1 MADDTPGFNSLDP
14 LGPEFGKINQPIIDQ
29 KGLSPF
35 EGDRMQDKPI
45 NFPAMPGLNLSVPT
59 RNVRQVAV
67 GAPGNPAN
75 ANKKATAQDII
86 NAQGS
91 YIKAVGQAS
100 QSKDTYAKIYSYNAG
115 PDGNAFYKRY
125 QAYGQEKFDEI
136 GFSPLRDNESN
147 FNERTTRWDDF
158 SRMMTHSFLP
168 LLGSGFTSGPKS
180 LYRMLNGDFSGADL
194 EDARLYEEAA
204 AIGQSSKGGVFGFVN
219 NTVMNFAYTAGIIS
233 EVILEEIGA
242 SLLAAPTGGTSLA
255 LITAKNLS
263 RIKGIGTAMKSFK
276 AMRNSLSE
284 LRSLQSVRNFKNSLG
299 AGVTGTKL
307 GRFLNPLEN
316 TFEAAQ
322 LAKADNLTGLAK
334 GFTTAGGLYRDIRT
348 INMAVSESRLEAGM
362 VENSVYDDL
371 YNEHYNLT
379 GEAPDNKTQEDIQKK
394 SKEASANTFYWN
406 TGLIYATN
414 KITFNN
420 ITGPR
425 GGIRKFMKSVQDD
438 FVSVG
443 GGKFGNIGKIVYNNV
458 AKKWAYEATNLKNLA
473 KSWWK
478 NPGFKTA
485 KGTIGYF
492 KANISEGLQENM
504 QEIISR
510 TNEGY
515 YKDSFTS
522 KARRAQEY
530 AKGAALYG
538 GKSQGDFFKKEAGAE
553 FSMQG
558 LETFGSGF
566 FMGMLAAPLNNSIPF
581 LSKQWNRIY
590 DKQAYN
596 DYVQKKERMTTGIV
610 EVLNDIDMGE
620 FLKSKMFNLSTQD
633 FVNEIRSKASK
644 KEGMDAE
651 LEGLVDSVE
660 QMILS
665 TNVSDVFTDHL
676 SSYMDM
682 TDPEFMEA
690 MGGIEKEEIP
700 EYKKR
705 LTDSISK
712 MGNIK
717 KKYDYYKEKK
727 PNPVTDGY
735 LSSLDKDSDEY
746 EEAVSLKYGW
756 DLAVKNAVFFDAS
769 YEDTMKRMSD
779 IQEQFLSQT
788 TLKNLGQREMNLL
801 FQPHKLKNEIELLKN
816 DIEVAEQ
823 TKSTLPGAAED
834 LAKKKKIL
842 AQMELFSEKFKGFD
856 LFYNRKDYYDSHRE
870 EVKKA
875 LGVDLTDE
883 EVEKIFNDQLGKL
896 DGEEDQAKVLGGLKE
911 SLTDYL
917 RAVADVNEDTVFD
930 EKVDKAFELLTDHY
944 KLYRESSHMVRFI
957 NTLHD
962 PGNFNDLAR
971 RNQAWMKDLYKRRA
985 EYYDKIVRGEME
997 DVEFNAL
1004 LNKLADFGMAITP
1017 EDFLEWK
1024 NNRTMPKEFIDIANK
1039 QIIPENSEK
1048 YYNAVDLFEKATSLR
1063 DNTTTVAPDIMDAEY
1078 NKKLAALDTAMQA
1091 EINALEQVEQR
1102 SSIGTIS
1109 PNARSKTFTI
1119 NKVKKETAI
1128 GDQVELTDVKGDKTV
1143 VRKDEND
1150 EIVDEAGE
1158 PVTGNK
1164 KYVSGDK
1171 FRMIMVADPAEVKAI
1186 EDRYTERKNKLKEEY
1201 LNRAA
1206 TSEKPVV
1213 VDEMTV
1219 SDIMTKYPELYQQL
1233 LTAYEAMM
1241 IEDLGMED
1249 YAAMSDIQ
1257 KDNGLAKYIKSAK
1270 GRLIVDEYMEKQKI
1284 TKSAQTETNEMTFTL
1299 DGTAYDT
1306 ATITSVPK
1314 LRSLIKNF
1322 NKKITDIKK
1331 KSMQDAKDQEA
1342 ILDFQTMIN
1351 NLNLIIEK
1359 RLQGGATDELK
1370 DAIAKIKIMQKN
1382 QDGIVKQD
1390 IKSITIPEADRTWK
1404 KGDIRYTKQGIR
1416 VEFKGDN
1423 LYNIAGEDK
1432 IFNADTPNASSFQ
1445 RSIDMAIYS
1454 VNPMETPNVYM
1465 IKGDQHERV
1474 SYAIKRVYDVFGL
1487 KPETLTVLNN
1497 AFDVTIGVK
1506 GFNEASVT
1514 AFIEELKAQ
1523 KASDIDGVMNG
1534 FSTYT
1539 FDEIRD
1545 ELLGYFDVMAI
1556 MGGVPTSTTAPNFYQ
1571 TATGQIRVSTGDEGS
1586 RMVDITSEDFN
1597 KIVSQLS
1604 PEQTEK
1610 FKEYLRVEIA
1620 KTSEKLKKAS
1630 KTGGYM
1636 ASNSTQQNI
1645 LKSEKELK
1653 ETLVALESSTS
1664 TGNNKTELEKEIL
1677 GNFASA
1683 EERVVGGKGANKGKT
1698 VRKQLTSKLTSDG
1711 EVIVY
1716 KTKAA
1721 YVGED
1726 RAVGTTPTSMSV
1738 SEFKEQFY
1746 PMLTAQEIEDF
1757 EDMIEV
1763 YKEQGDSTDTIY
1775 FKELRVGTSKARGAL
1790 KGQLNLDIAIGSLSN
1805 DFGFTLTKKLT
1816 DTEIATLESTST
1828 TSETDV
1834 KKADIEKRM
1843 QYSIKEVNDNT
1854 FNGEGTYFGPNWDPN
1869 DMASIVENTQ
1879 SVYGDTKEEVI
1890 DKLNQL
1896 YAKES
1901 AALGTSTTSDIEAK
1915 REAIEKRR
1923 QEELQNS
1930 QIQIPR
1936 HFTFGELGGTKGKSG
1951 KALSSIE
1958 ADKNREIQEDFESKL
1973 EEGDK
1978 LIEPNG
1984 DTYYFRDGKV
1994 VKKNGQPRG
2003 MADIGAFLSGVT
2015 IDRTDKINARYAAE
2029 LAALEDTAQ
2038 TTTTPGAVDI
2048 EEVRKLALNTAA
2060 EQTYEASK
2068 GVGNYADAQ
2077 SKRVFD
2083 GEEAVFD
2090 EEKITKEAFDALFD
2104 PKTGYLTGLKQRAD
2118 KGEFF
2123 IATDIVVY
2131 GTVVDADGNTR
2142 KIAGEIDLLVADRD
2156 GKIHIIDLKTGTYGK
2171 WQGYNTKGK
2180 IGYNKRI
2187 ENTLQQMSYS
2197 NLVFNQY
2204 GVETNIGILPIE
2216 AKYDESA
2223 SVGKLEEASRPKAK
2237 KLFEDDDMSLLES
2250 NKPFSVKL
2258 YKDQPLQQLDADG
2271 NVVDTTAEELISK
2284 IIPRKDGKGAAGP
2297 AGTVVP
2303 DADSADDETQGGTGT
2318 GKGKGT
2324 SKRTADQKESF
2335 EIFRDRLMGDLTE
2348 FELSEINSEIFAAK
2362 MSGGITEEDYIELA
2376 RLAELAESEIFM
2388 GEIPVLSVKNVKLNS
2403 KLTAKMD
2410 FTTTVDKVTTI
2421 YEAGEKVVVTEV
2433 TKDSIKVKI
2442 LKDGKIVTIPDEKIN
2457 DIFVETSKY
2466 DDNANDMPANMST
2479 TYKPTA
2485 EEKIVIKETTD
2496 NITDFLSD
2504 TDGSKTAAVSKGKGM
2519 KPKDALDDLSDN
2531 VNCP

>member
-91 YIKAVGQAS
+91 YIKAVGQVS

-180 LYRMLNGDFSGADL
+180 LFRMLKGDFSGADL

-242 SLLAAPTGGTSLA
+242 SLLAAPTGGVSLA
-255 LITAKNLS
+255 AITAKNLA
-263 RIKGIGTAMKSFK
+263 RIKGMGTAMKSFK
-276 AMRNSLSE
+276 AIRTSLSE
-284 LRSLQSVRNFKNSLG
+284 LKSLQAVRNFKNSLN
-299 AGVTGTKL
+299 ANVIGTKL

-316 TFEAAQ
+316 TFEALQ
-322 LAKADNLTGLAK
+322 VAKADNLTGLAK

-458 AKKWAYEATNLKNLA
+458 SKKWAYEATNLKNLA

-538 GKSQGDFFKKEAGAE
+538 GKSQGEFFRKEAGAE
-553 FSMQG
+553 LSMQG

-705 LTDSISK
+705 LTDSVDKIKS
-712 MGNIK
+712 IK
-717 KKYDYYKEKK
+717 KKYDYYIEKK
-727 PNPVTDGY
+727 PNPVTDAY
-735 LSSLDKDSDEY
+735 ISSLDKDSDEY
-746 EEAVSLKYGW
+746 EEAVSLKHGW
-756 DLAVKNAVFFDAS
+756 DLAVKNAVFFHTS
-769 YEDTMKRMSD
+769 YEDTMQRMSD
-779 IQEQFLSQT
+779 IQEKFLSQT
-788 TLKNLGQREMNLL
+788 TLKNMGQREMNLL

-816 DIEVAEQ
+816 DITVGEQ
-823 TKSTLPGAAED
+823 TDSTLPGAKED
-834 LAKKKKIL
+834 LAKKKRIL
-842 AQMELFSEKFKGFD
+842 AQMELFSEKFKDFD
-856 LFYNRKDYYDSHRE
+856 LFYNRTDYYESHKE

-875 LGVDLTDE
+875 LGVDLTE
-883 EVEKIFNDQLGKL
+883 EELEKVFNDQLGKL
-896 DGEEDQAKVLGGLKE
+896 DGVEDQAKVLGELKE

-917 RAVADVNEDTVFD
+917 RAVAEINEDTVFD
-930 EKVDKAFELLTDHY
+930 ENVDKAFELLADHY

-985 EYYDKIVRGEME
+985 DYYDKIVRGEME

-1048 YYNAVDLFEKATSLR
+1048 YYNAVDLFEKATDLR
-1063 DNTTTVAPDIMDAEY
+1063 DNTTTVAPDIMDDEY

-1091 EINALEQVEQR
+1091 EIDALEQVEQR

-1128 GDQVELTDVKGDKTV
+1128 GDQVELTDVKGNKTV
-1143 VRKDEND
+1143 VRKDEN
-1150 EIVDEAGE
+1150 EQIVDEAGE
-1158 PVTGNK
+1158 PITGNK

-1171 FRMIMVADPAEVKAI
+1171 FRMIMVADPAAVKAI

-1206 TSEKPVV
+1206 TSDKPVV
-1213 VDEMTV
+1213 VDEMTT

-1249 YAAMSDIQ
+1249 YTAMSDVQ

-1284 TKSAQTETNEMTFTL
+1284 TKSAQTEANEMTFTL

-1322 NKKITDIKK
+1322 NKKISDIKK

-1359 RLQGGATDELK
+1359 RLQGGTTDELK
-1370 DAIAKIKIMQKN
+1370 AAIGKIKIMQKN

-1390 IKSITIPEADRTWK
+1390 IRSITIPEADRAWK
-1404 KGDIRYTKQGIR
+1404 KGDTRYTKQGIR
-1416 VEFKGDN
+1416 VEFRGDN
-1423 LYNIAGEDK
+1423 LYNIAGEDRV
-1432 IFNADTPNASSFQ
+1432 FNADTPNASSFQ

-1487 KPETLTVLNN
+1487 KPETLTLLNN

-1523 KASDIDGVMNG
+1523 KASDSDGVMSG

-1545 ELLGYFDVMAI
+1545 ELLGYYDSMTI
-1556 MGGVPTSTTAPNFYQ
+1556 MGGAPTMAP
-1571 TATGQIRVSTGDEGS
+1571 TPE
-1586 RMVDITSEDFN
+1586 VD
-1597 KIVSQLS
+1597 
-1604 PEQTEK
+1604 
-1610 FKEYLRVEIA
+1610 A
-1620 KTSEKLKKAS
+1620 
-1630 KTGGYM
+1630 
-1636 ASNSTQQNI
+1636 
-1645 LKSEKELK
+1645 
-1653 ETLVALESSTS
+1653 
-1664 TGNNKTELEKEIL
+1664 
-1677 GNFASA
+1677 
-1683 EERVVGGKGANKGKT
+1683 
-1698 VRKQLTSKLTSDG
+1698 
-1711 EVIVY
+1711 
-1716 KTKAA
+1716 
-1721 YVGED
+1721 
-1726 RAVGTTPTSMSV
+1726 
-1738 SEFKEQFY
+1738 
-1746 PMLTAQEIEDF
+1746 
-1757 EDMIEV
+1757 
-1763 YKEQGDSTDTIY
+1763 
-1775 FKELRVGTSKARGAL
+1775 
-1790 KGQLNLDIAIGSLSN
+1790 
-1805 DFGFTLTKKLT
+1805 
-1816 DTEIATLESTST
+1816 
-1828 TSETDV
+1828 
-1834 KKADIEKRM
+1834 KKADIIQTNKPNIQTVGNVTFGTANKQGQIDNNEDAVYVDTQNGVFILADGMGGEGMITLSPAQASKLVINKLLGNSEKNINELLYEEYLKNPDITNDEVLEILQKNGINLTGASRTIPSKIVNAFRTSEDISVKKGFRSGATALKAVKTGKNTYTIEKVGDTVFFVVDKNGKVIKKHGLSDVATTQGYM
-1843 QYSIKEVNDNT
+1843 FSIKDGKPFNSTPRTDNFT
-1854 FNGEGTYFGPNWDPN
+1854 ITLNEGETLVLATDFIETDKAIQDFIDSNFG
-1869 DMASIVENTQ
+1869 
-1879 SVYGDTKEEVI
+1879 
-1890 DKLNQL
+1890 
-1896 YAKES
+1896 
-1901 AALGTSTTSDIEAK
+1901 
-1915 REAIEKRR
+1915 
-1923 QEELQNS
+1923 
-1930 QIQIPR
+1930 
-1936 HFTFGELGGTKGKSG
+1936 
-1951 KALSSIE
+1951 
-1958 ADKNREIQEDFESKL
+1958 KNLDFEKFQ
-1973 EEGDK
+1973 K
-1978 LIEPNG
+1978 NN
-1984 DTYYFRDGKV
+1984 KV
-1994 VKKNGQPRG
+1994 
-2003 MADIGAFLSGVT
+2003 DDSTFIT
-2015 IDRTDKINARYAAE
+2015 IKYDAE
-2029 LAALEDTAQ
+2029 LAAQ
-2038 TTTTPGAVDI
+2038 TTTTPGALDI

-2077 SKRVFD
+2077 SKRIFD

-2090 EEKITKEAFDALFD
+2090 EKKITKEAFDALFD

-2123 IATDIVVY
+2123 IATDIIVY

-2171 WQGYNTKGK
+2171 WQGYNIKGT

-2204 GVETNIGILPIE
+2204 GVETNIGILPIQ
-2216 AKYDESA
+2216 AKYDVDA
-2223 SVGKLEEASRPKAK
+2223 SEGKLEEASRPTPK

-2258 YKDQPLQQLDADG
+2258 YKDQPLQQLDAEG
-2271 NVVDTTAEELISK
+2271 NVVDTTVEELISK

-2297 AGTVVP
+2297 TGPVVP
-2303 DADSADDETQGGTGT
+2303 GASSTDDETQGGTGT
-2318 GKGKGT
+2318 SKGKRT
-2324 SKRTADQKESF
+2324 SKRTAEQKESF
-2335 EIFRDRLMGDLTE
+2335 EIFRDRLMEDLTE
-2348 FELSEINSEIFAAK
+2348 AELGQINTEIWTAK
-2362 MSGGITEEDYIELA
+2362 NGGGLTQEDYDELTELA
-2376 RLAELAESEIFM
+2376 LQAERDIFM

-2485 EEKIVIKETTD
+2485 EEKIVIEQTTD
-2496 NITDFLSD
+2496 NVGSFLND
-2504 TDGSKTAAVSKGKGM
+2504 DKAKAEAVAQGKTM
-2519 KPKDALDDLSDN
+2519 KPNDALDDLIKI